1 VVDPKG
7 AKAMKRL
14 SNLYPILLLWLIWG
28 ILMVGYQ
35 AYVQA
40 RFEPKRPDY
49 ALFWTPDETRANS
62 QNDKPYLMEPFL
74 NDHVSWDSEYYL
86 SIAVAGYDDLLM
98 RAIPTTFN
106 WDNPQTKLKGEKPD
120 WVSMNY
126 AFFPFYPLS
135 MRMVA
140 LPLRLLG
147 LNSIATATLA
157 GVLVSMLGTL
167 GAMLSLYDLVRD
179 ELGESGGLRA
189 AYYLLIWPAGMFLA
203 QVYTEGLFLG
213 LSFGTLALARRKQWV
228 GAALLAACATWTR
241 AAGTLLLLPLVW
253 YWWEDGGL
261 QKLTHKFSWAE
272 VGKLL
277 LVASPLLA
285 YLLWQVL
292 LGQPFHIVEELF
304 FSRGL
309 LAIGQSLDAW
319 GATLTAFLG
328 ENTQGRA
335 YYLVEFA
342 AILFGFT
349 ACGLMLKK
357 NPLLVIYSLI
367 TIVFSMTSGVAQGM
381 HRYVMA
387 APVIFMLPARW
398 GQNRNFD
405 RAWTLGN
412 ILIMGIFA
420 AMFSFDFW
428 AG

>member
-1 VVDPKG
+1 
-7 AKAMKRL
+7 MKRP
-14 SNLYPILLLWLIWG
+14 SKMYPILLLWMIWG

-49 ALFWTPDETRANS
+49 ALLWTPGETRSNS

-74 NDHVSWDSEYYL
+74 NNHVSWDSEYYI

-98 RAIPTTFN
+98 RAIPPTFS
-106 WDNPQTKLKGEKPD
+106 WENPQTRLKSERPD
-120 WVSMNY
+120 WISMNY
-126 AFFPFYPLS
+126 AFLPFYPLM
-135 MRMVA
+135 MRMMA

-147 LNSIATATLA
+147 LNPIATATLA
-157 GVLVSMLGTL
+157 GVVVSMLGTL
-167 GAMLSLYDLVRD
+167 GAMLALYDLGRD

-189 AYYLLIWPAGMFLA
+189 AFYLLIWPAGMFLA

-213 LSFGTLALARRKQWV
+213 LSFGALALAHRKRWI
-228 GAALLAACATWTR
+228 GAALLAVCATWTR
-241 AAGTLLLLPLVW
+241 AVGTLLILPLVW

-261 QKLTHKFSWAE
+261 QKLTHKFTWVE
-272 VGKLL
+272 VGKIF

-285 YLLWQVL
+285 YLLWQVI
-292 LGQPFHIVEELF
+292 LGQPFHIVEDLF

-309 LAIGQSLDAW
+309 LAIGQSMESW
-319 GATLTAFLG
+319 GTALAVLLG
-328 ENTQGRA
+328 ENTQGQA

-349 ACGLMLKK
+349 ACGLMWKK
-357 NPLLVIYSLI
+357 TPILAIYSLL

-381 HRYVMA
+381 HRYMMA

-412 ILIMGIFA
+412 VLIMGIFA